1 MEDALTDFVMT
12 GKLDFNSLAN
22 SIIADMVRIAIQ
34 QSITK
39 PLANMG
45 MSLLMNA
52 FAPGSGAVASPVYT
66 PGQDMVTT
74 TLPPMAK
81 GGAFDQGVPS
91 MAFAKGD
98 AFTNSIVSTPTLFKF
113 AQGTGL
119 MGEAGPEAIMPLK
132 RDNNGNLGVRAQ
144 TGGTGNQVV
153 INIIESSEKA
163 GTQERKV
170 ENNVDM
176 INIFVEKVKSAI
188 ASDITRGS
196 GSVPGAMSRTYG
208 LNRVAG
214 AY

>member
-22 SIIADMVRIAIQ
+22 SIVADMVRIAIQ
-34 QSITK
+34 QSITG
-39 PLANMG
+39 PLAKAAMTMFMADG
-45 MSLLMNA
+45 GAFNA
-52 FAPGSGAVASPVYT
+52 GTQVF
-66 PGQDMVTT
+66 
-74 TLPPMAK
+74 AK